1 MGAGIAGLVAADA
14 LSRHG
19 ATVLLHEARDRVG
32 GRLHS
37 AATPGGAI
45 DLGATWFWPD
55 EPLVHALADQL
66 GLATFAQHVHG
77 DALFEAGGGGPRRLD
92 GNPIDTPSA
101 RFTDGA
107 QGLARALASRL
118 PSGTLRLGEPVLA
131 LTAAD
136 DGIRVDAGARSVHA
150 KDVILAV
157 PPALVVEGIRFDP
170 PLPADVRRAASSTAV
185 WMGGVTKAV
194 AVYAEAFWRA
204 QGLSGSAISYR
215 GPFRELHDHSG
226 PGATPAALFAFA
238 PSAALGGLTA
248 DAIDAAFREQLVRLL
263 GPEAADVQATH
274 VLDWSGEAFTAPS
287 HPDPGASTRTFG
299 APIFQRPAH
308 GRIHWAS
315 TETARTHAGHI
326 EGAIGAGRRAAEHV
340 LARRGTPQD

>member
-157 PPALVVEGIRFDP
+157 PPALVVEGIRFAP

-204 QGLSGSAISYR
+204 QGALRLGDQLPRAVPGTPRPQRARSDTGRALRLRPLSSARRADSR
-215 GPFRELHDHSG
+215 RHRRRLPRAARA
-226 PGATPAALFAFA
+226 PAGAR
-238 PSAALGGLTA
+238 S
-248 DAIDAAFREQLVRLL
+248 RRR
-263 GPEAADVQATH
+263 
-274 VLDWSGEAFTAPS
+274 PS
-287 HPDPGASTRTFG
+287 HA
-299 APIFQRPAH
+299 RP
-308 GRIHWAS
+308 RL
-315 TETARTHAGHI
+315 ER
-326 EGAIGAGRRAAEHV
+326 
-340 LARRGTPQD
+340 